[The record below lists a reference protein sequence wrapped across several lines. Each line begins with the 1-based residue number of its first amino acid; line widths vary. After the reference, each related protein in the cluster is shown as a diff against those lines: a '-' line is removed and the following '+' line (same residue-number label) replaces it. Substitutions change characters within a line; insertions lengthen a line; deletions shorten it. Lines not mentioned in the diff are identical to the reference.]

1 MNSEKQIEKKF
12 CDKVKSIGGMALK
25 FMATACAG
33 VPDRIVLLPEGKV
46 YFVELKREGGRVS
59 AIQKIMF
66 EKFQKLG
73 SPVRIISSEKMIDEF
88 IAEVR
93 EDVTSI

>member
-33 VPDRIVLLPEGKV
+33 VPDRIVLLPNGKV
-46 YFVELKREGGRVS
+46 YFVELKREGGRIS
-59 AIQKIMF
+59 AIQNIMF
-66 EKFQKLG
+66 EKFQRLG
-73 SPVRIISSEKMIDEF
+73 SPVRIISTEKMIDEF
-88 IAEVR
+88 IAEVC